1 MQFFKQNYIKY
12 TDEELMDKAAD
23 GNNNAFEEIYNRY
36 SAKLLGYFKR
46 MLWRDNEL
54 AEDCLHKLF
63 LKIIEKPELF
73 DSTRSFKTWIYSAA
87 HNICKNEYRRM
98 ETHPNIN
105 TTQHP
110 IIGEEALPPNQ
121 ERSVDNSKFL
131 KDLEAEL
138 EGISEKHSHTFK
150 LRYFEHLNLKEIA
163 EIMECSEGTVKSR
176 LYYALKALAD
186 KLKPYKTLL
195 QK

>member
-1 MQFFKQNYIKY
+1 MQFFKKNYTKY
-12 TDEELMDKAAD
+12 NDEELMDLAT
-23 GNNNAFEEIYNRY
+23 GGEERAFTEIYDRY
-36 SAKLLGYFKR
+36 SARLLGYFKR

-73 DSTRSFKTWIYSAA
+73 DTTRNFKTWVYSAA

-105 TTQHP
+105 TTQQP
-110 IIGEEALPPNQ
+110 VIGEEALPPSQ
-121 ERSVDNSKFL
+121 ERKVDNAKFI
-131 KDLEAEL
+131 KDLELEL
-138 EGISEKHSHTFK
+138 EVLSDKHRDTFK
-150 LRYFEHLNLKEIA
+150 LRYFEHLSLKEIA
-163 EIMECSEGTVKSR
+163 EVMECSEGTVKSR